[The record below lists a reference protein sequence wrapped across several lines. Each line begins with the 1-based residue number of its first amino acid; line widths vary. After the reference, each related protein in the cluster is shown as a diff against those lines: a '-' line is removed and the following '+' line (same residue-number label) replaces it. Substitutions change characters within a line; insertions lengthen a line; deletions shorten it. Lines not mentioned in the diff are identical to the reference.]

1 MRHRMLRDQ
10 LGKTGAHRRAMYR
23 NMINS
28 LIQHE
33 QLRTT
38 LTKAKQLRRYAEP
51 LITMAGK
58 GDSVASR
65 RTAFAKLRSKEAVHK
80 LFAEIGPRYRERPGG
95 YIRVL
100 KHDFRAGDCAPMAYV
115 ELVDRPLPES
125 PAAEDKPAASA

>member
-1 MRHRMLRDQ
+1 MRHRMLRDK

-51 LITMAGK
+51 LVTMAGK
-58 GDSVASR
+58 GDSVANR
-65 RTAFAKLRSKEAVHK
+65 RTAFARLRSKEAVRK

-100 KHDFRAGDCAPMAYV
+100 KVGFRAGDCAPMAHV
-115 ELVDRPLPES
+115 ELVDRPQPEA
-125 PAAEDKPAASA
+125 PAAAGSESAA